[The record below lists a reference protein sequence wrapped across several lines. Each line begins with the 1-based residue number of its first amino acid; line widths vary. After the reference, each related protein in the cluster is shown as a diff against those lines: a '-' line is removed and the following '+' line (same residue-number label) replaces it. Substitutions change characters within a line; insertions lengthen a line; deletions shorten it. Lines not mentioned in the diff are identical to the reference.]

1 MKYEFNLNSPT
12 TFLEQINDAFFEL
25 DQDWNFTYLNHAAE
39 KLLNKKRDELL
50 TQSIWDSFPE
60 AVGSTFYI
68 NYHNAIEQQKEVLFE
83 EYYLPLDTWFFVKAY
98 PTQSKGLWVF
108 FSNINPLK
116 EAESQLKESELNFRS
131 LFKKMTPGVVYQG
144 KDLKIT
150 DANPAAEAI
159 LGLSFDEM
167 QGRSSKDPCWKAMDE
182 NGDELPGE
190 MHAAVQAM
198 CTGKTITDFYI
209 QIFNPRLNEHRW
221 LLVDAVPQFKEG
233 EKEPFQVFTIFRD
246 VTDRQKALADREEMM
261 HIITHDLRSPVKSAL
276 ALFNMIQEK
285 VSSATHNVQEEM
297 LYLEKSLHRAVQLS
311 ENYVESIKLEREDGS
326 RQRTLMPLLQLIHD
340 ITHIHEPLVRSEGLE
355 WKLEVEDIEKVS
367 LQLDVPRIKQ
377 VFENLISNAIKFT
390 QPPGYIRFS
399 AYQEKDHV
407 VLEVADSGKG
417 IAYEDQARI
426 FTKFWQPDGRKGAG
440 LGLYIVKKV
449 IDAHQGKIVLYS
461 MPGEGSTFNIRLP
474 KTDR

>member
-1 MKYEFNLNSPT
+1 
-12 TFLEQINDAFFEL
+12 
-25 DQDWNFTYLNHAAE
+25 
-39 KLLNKKRDELL
+39 
-50 TQSIWDSFPE
+50 
-60 AVGSTFYI
+60 
-68 NYHNAIEQQKEVLFE
+68 
-83 EYYLPLDTWFFVKAY
+83 
-98 PTQSKGLWVF
+98 
-108 FSNINPLK
+108 
-116 EAESQLKESELNFRS
+116 
-131 LFKKMTPGVVYQG
+131 
-144 KDLKIT
+144 
-150 DANPAAEAI
+150 
-159 LGLSFDEM
+159 
-167 QGRSSKDPCWKAMDE
+167 
-182 NGDELPGE
+182 
-190 MHAAVQAM
+190 
-198 CTGKTITDFYI
+198 
-209 QIFNPRLNEHRW
+209 
-221 LLVDAVPQFKEG
+221 
-233 EKEPFQVFTIFRD
+233 
-246 VTDRQKALADREEMM
+246 MM